1 MVTKSYEIDTGDVRN
16 EGLMKAPQ
24 LDTVTKRLCACVS
37 LIKLFLWVRHHSC
50 LYSTCLTVHVME
62 NNQLIVWMEYGCT
75 VSNPLCRPCT
85 EYSNVE
91 SQADSKLYYSRAILF
106 SEIVHGHYVDS
117 GPFTSRLLWAK
128 RLSNMEGRLQKVI
141 ISVRA
146 VYPVYQT
153 TTKQ

>member
-75 VSNPLCRPCT
+75 VSNPLCRLCT
-85 EYSNVE
+85 EYSNVG
-91 SQADSKLYYSRAILF
+91 SPGDSKSFL
-106 SEIVHGHYVDS
+106 
-117 GPFTSRLLWAK
+117 
-128 RLSNMEGRLQKVI
+128 
-141 ISVRA
+141 
-146 VYPVYQT
+146 
-153 TTKQ
+153 